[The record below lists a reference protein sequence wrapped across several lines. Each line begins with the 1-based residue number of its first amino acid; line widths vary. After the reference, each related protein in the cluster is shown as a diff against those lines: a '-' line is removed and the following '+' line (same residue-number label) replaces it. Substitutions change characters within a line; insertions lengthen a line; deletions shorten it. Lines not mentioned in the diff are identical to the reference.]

1 MKTYELNGR
10 LYKFADDKVPAGAVL
25 HTKAEA
31 PAKKTEPVEEKPEK
45 VETKAKKA
53 PANKSRKA
61 GANK

>member
-1 MKTYELNGR
+1 MRTYEYNGK

-25 HTKAEA
+25 HSKEKAPVKADDSDKKVEA
-31 PAKKTEPVEEKPEK
+31 KAKKT
-45 VETKAKKA
+45 